1 MLGIFT
7 QRPKKGIFHGLAHE
21 HECRS
26 NHDGGTSE
34 LTHVFE
40 VYDLFAVKTRT
51 LPLMVTWL
59 TRSTF

>member
-1 MLGIFT
+1 MIIWVLN
-7 QRPKKGIFHGLAHE
+7 HDELYLAHE
-21 HECRS
+21 HERRS
-26 NHDGGTSE
+26 NQDGGTSE

-51 LPLMVTWL
+51 LQLMVTWL